1 MLRSALTAGFA
12 LLCAP
17 AAGGWQG
24 TEWGMSPN
32 EVSQTASNAD
42 RLGIGADFSFMGY
55 DFLVTFEYQGDQ
67 GLRAVRLTKISKG
80 ECGFLRMMLG
90 DIYDP
95 PVSEDI
101 WHDNV
106 NGNYVRFEMPLPDQ
120 TFCTITYSRGYIRNA
135 PGSL

>member
-1 MLRSALTAGFA
+1 MLRSILTMGLA

-17 AAGGWQG
+17 AVAGWQN
-24 TEWGMSPN
+24 TEWGMSRG
-32 EVSQTASNAD
+32 EVSQARSNSD
-42 RLGIGADFSFMGY
+42 RMSTGADFSVMGY

-80 ECGFLRMMLG
+80 ECGLLRMMLG

-95 PVSEDI
+95 PVSEGT